1 MPRDSMETVRLEG
14 VYVPVPEPVS
24 VVPRKVSR
32 PQPWSRSHIIILGV
46 SCAGISAI
54 ILYYLS
60 MFIIECTKNPYLK

>member
-14 VYVPVPEPVS
+14 IYVPVPEPVS
-24 VVPRKVSR
+24 VVARKVSR

-60 MFIIECTKNPYLK
+60 MFIIECTKNPYL